1 MLKITRKS
9 VFVLIMIIC
18 MVTIT
23 ALAGCS
29 NDPANS
35 NANANGAAPAPSD
48 NKTEATNADPLS
60 AAAGN
65 QIIEDDLAAVVTP
78 DYFKNSPEFEYTI
91 QLGPTPLE
99 EGTYGQRYF
108 EKKYNV
114 KLKFVDIDESNRKE
128 QLNLMYATGTTP
140 DIVQVSLPDVS
151 DYSKQGLL
159 AELSVAM
166 IEEHMP
172 NYYAM
177 LQEYD
182 PQLLSITR
190 VNGKNMGLARFNL
203 NGGIPRAGN
212 IRADWLENVGITK
225 VPSTIQELEE
235 AFIKFRNDDPD
246 KNGAKDT
253 YAISNPS
260 DYAGKHWFQSI
271 FGAFG
276 TNPFNWVERDGKLQ
290 FGLTAPE
297 TKDALKLLNKWYELG
312 LIDPEFIMD
321 KGRSSDAVDIA
332 TKFAQG
338 KLGYVDS
345 LNFDDVQ
352 WDNDGHISFRWVANQ
367 PEWQAWFE
375 ANKDDKTKL
384 YSTGVFTDFDDSAPG
399 PIYITMPPIT
409 GPAGESGYQ
418 REGYSNSVVVF
429 GKHLEE
435 EQDKFEKL
443 LKIMEHQHSDFD
455 SYLAQSYGPEGLMWV
470 KNDQGENALNAD
482 WSKHELFHPQF
493 KKLGVNWITNI
504 MNWTNPE
511 FMAIWGPQTEQRY
524 KLTGDVIRD
533 YPFYEDLLKVVL
545 PSQGKYTELLDTRVK
560 EYVIKTIA
568 GDIDIDSTFDD
579 TVARWYKDGGEILTK
594 EANDWYSSTK

>member
-9 VFVLIMIIC
+9 AFVLVLIIC
-18 MVTIT
+18 MVFTT
-23 ALAGCS
+23 LVGCS
-29 NDPANS
+29 NDPATN
-35 NANANGAAPAPSD
+35 NNTNEVTPPDTAKNTDTANL
-48 NKTEATNADPLS
+48 DPLS
-60 AAAGN
+60 AAADN
-65 QIIEDDLAAVVTP
+65 KIIEADLAAVETP
-78 DYFKNSPEFEYTI
+78 EYFKNSPQYEYTV
-91 QLGPTPLE
+91 QLGPTPLDK
-99 EGTYGQRYF
+99 GSYGQRYF

-114 KLKFVDIDESNRKE
+114 KLKFIDIDESNRKE

-140 DIVQVSLPDVS
+140 DIVQVTLPDVS

-159 AELSVAM
+159 AELPIDM
-166 IEEHMP
+166 IKENMP
-172 NYYAM
+172 NYYAV

-182 PQLLSITR
+182 PQLLNITK
-190 VNGKNMGLARFNL
+190 VDGKNMGLARFNL

-253 YAISNPS
+253 YGMSNPS
-260 DYAGKHWFQSI
+260 DFAGKHWFQSI
-271 FGAFG
+271 FGAFN

-297 TKDALKLLNKWYELG
+297 TKDALKLLNKWYEEG

-338 KLGYVDS
+338 KLGYVDN

-352 WDNDGHISFRWVANQ
+352 WDADGHISFRWVANQ
-367 PEWQAWFE
+367 PKWKEWFD
-375 ANKDDKTKL
+375 ANKEDKTKY
-384 YSTGVFTDFDDSAPG
+384 YSTKVFTDFDDNAPG
-399 PIYITMPPIT
+399 PIYITMPPVT
-409 GPAGESGYQ
+409 GPNGASGYQ

-435 EQDKFEKL
+435 DKDKFVKL
-443 LKIMEHQHSDFD
+443 LKIMEDQHSNFD
-455 SYLAQSYGPEGLMWV
+455 SYLHQSYGPEGLMWM
-470 KNDQGENALNAD
+470 KDDKSENILNPD
-482 WSKHELFHPQF
+482 WANHELFHPQF
-493 KKLGVNWITNI
+493 KKIGVNWISNI

-524 KLTGDVIRD
+524 KLTGDVIRE
-533 YPFYEDLLKVVL
+533 YPYYEDLLKVVL

-568 GDIDIDSTFDD
+568 GDIDIDDTFDD
-579 TVARWYKDGGEILTK
+579 TVADWYKDGGDLLTK
-594 EANDWYSSTK
+594 EANEWYSSTK